1 MNQPL
6 PPTQGGGKPHP
17 YYSSLGLPQSLPPLI
32 VVLGPTASGKSG
44 LGIALAQQFHGE
56 IVSADSRQVFRGLDI
71 GTAKVTAEERAL
83 VRHHLLDVVDPQDSH
98 ERIDTR
104 SASSPTINRGAT
116 GRYSVSQFQQQA
128 FAAIE
133 DILAR
138 GYQPFLVGG
147 SPHYIQ
153 AVVDHLDMPAIP
165 PDYTLRAQLEAR
177 PLEELVAQ
185 LEEMD
190 PQSAAMI
197 DRSNPRRVI
206 RALEVCLLSGKP
218 FSQQRGVAN
227 PLYRSLLLGTAWPRD
242 VLYRRIDARVDE
254 RMQQGMVQE
263 VRDLLDQGV
272 SHERL
277 EALGLEYRF
286 ISRWLRGE
294 FTSEAEMVQ
303 RLKYAIHDF
312 TRRQLTW
319 FRKDKRIVWLEGNDL
334 IKAREEVTKF
344 LAASPFQINMLV
356 RLLPAVSAPL
366 APLRAEPQTQAKAPP
381 E

>member
-1 MNQPL
+1 MNQP
-6 PPTQGGGKPHP
+6 
-17 YYSSLGLPQSLPPLI
+17 LPPLI

-56 IVSADSRQVFRGLDI
+56 IVSADSRQVYRGMDI

-98 ERIDTR
+98 EVSKRAPLR
-104 SASSPTINRGAT
+104 SAE

-128 FAAIE
+128 IAAIE

-153 AVVDHLDMPAIP
+153 TVVDHLDMPAIP
-165 PDYTLRAQLEAR
+165 PDYALRAQLETR
-177 PLEELVAQ
+177 PLAELVAQ
-185 LEEMD
+185 LEELD
-190 PQSAAMI
+190 PQSAVMI

-227 PLYRSLLLGTAWPRD
+227 PLYRSLLLGIAWPRD
-242 VLYRRIDARVDE
+242 VLYRRIDARVDA
-254 RMQQGMVQE
+254 RMQEGMVQE
-263 VRDLLDQGV
+263 VRNLLAQGI

-294 FTSEAEMVQ
+294 FTSEAEMVE

-319 FRKDKRIVWLEGNDL
+319 FRKDKRIVWLEGDDL

-344 LAASPFQINMLV
+344 LAASPFSL
-356 RLLPAVSAPL
+356 SD
-366 APLRAEPQTQAKAPP
+366 
-381 E
+381 